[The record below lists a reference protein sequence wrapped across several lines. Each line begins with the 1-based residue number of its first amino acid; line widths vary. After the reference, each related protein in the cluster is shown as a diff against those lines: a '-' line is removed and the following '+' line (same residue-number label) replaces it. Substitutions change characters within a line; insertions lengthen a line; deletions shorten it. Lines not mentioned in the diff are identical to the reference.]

1 VAKDT
6 PDIRGNWGSKLAFI
20 FAASGSAIGLGSI
33 WRFPIMVG
41 LNGGAVFVFAYL
53 LAVILI
59 GYPLMLTELTI
70 GRHTQK
76 NPVGAFKALKPG
88 TPWKMVG
95 YMGVVTGVCILS
107 YYSVIA
113 GWGVGYLYKTL
124 IGAFRGEMTWAR
136 SDQIFSSFAANPV
149 QVLICFL
156 VVIVMTTYV
165 ISRGVKGGIERW
177 SKVLMPL
184 LFILIIIMAIRALT
198 LKGAG
203 PGISFYL
210 KPDFSK
216 MNPRLFFYAVGQAF
230 FSLSLGM
237 GTMITYGSYISK
249 EENLSSSAGWVC
261 FSTTLVALLAGIIIF
276 PTLFA
281 TPGINPQ
288 EVQASTGLMFQVFP
302 LIISKLPGGYIFG
315 ILFFILLFVAALTS
329 TISLLEVPTAF
340 LIDEHNWKREK
351 AAAVIGT
358 AAFLLG
364 IPSALSN
371 GASPWLTR
379 TNLMMKM
386 DLVFGNIMLAVGGL
400 LITIF
405 VAYVWGIPQA
415 LKEISHGNLAFKT
428 RPLWIFSVKVLS
440 PLAIIA
446 ILVFTIFFA

>member
-1 VAKDT
+1 
-6 PDIRGNWGSKLAFI
+6 
-20 FAASGSAIGLGSI
+20 
-33 WRFPIMVG
+33 M
-41 LNGGAVFVFAYL
+41 
-53 LAVILI
+53 
-59 GYPLMLTELTI
+59 
-70 GRHTQK
+70 
-76 NPVGAFKALKPG
+76 
-88 TPWKMVG
+88 
-95 YMGVVTGVCILS
+95 
-107 YYSVIA
+107 
-113 GWGVGYLYKTL
+113 

-136 SDQIFSSFAANPV
+136 SDQIFSSFTSNPL

-156 VVIVMTTYV
+156 LVIILTTYV
-165 ISRGVKGGIERW
+165 ISKGVKGGIERW
-177 SKVLMPL
+177 SKILMPM

-203 PGISFYL
+203 PGVSFYL

-216 MNPRLFFYAVGQAF
+216 INPKLFFYAVGQAF

-249 EENLSSSAGWVC
+249 DDNLSSSAGWVC

-288 EVQASTGLMFQVFP
+288 DFQANTGLMFQVFP

-315 ILFFILLFVAALTS
+315 LLFFILLLVAALTS

-364 IPSALSN
+364 IPSALSS
-371 GASPWLTR
+371 GASPFLTR
-379 TNLMMKM
+379 IDLMMKM

-400 LITIF
+400 FITIF

-415 LKEISHGNLAFKT
+415 LKEISHGNRSFKIK
-428 RPLWIFSVKVLS
+428 PLWIFSVKILA

-446 ILVFTIFFA
+446 ILIFTIILA

>member
-1 VAKDT
+1 VTKDT
-6 PDIRGNWGSKLAFI
+6 PDTRGSWGSKLAFI
-20 FAASGSAIGLGSI
+20 LAASGSAIGLGSI

-41 LNGGAVFVFAYL
+41 LNGGAVFVFAYI
-53 LAVILI
+53 LAVVLI
-59 GYPLMLTELTI
+59 GFPLMLTELTI

-76 NPVGAFKALKPG
+76 NPVGAFKTLKPG
-88 TPWKMVG
+88 TPWKLVG
-95 YMGVVTGVCILS
+95 YMGVITGVCILS

-113 GWGVGYLYKTL
+113 SWGVGYLYKTL
-124 IGAFRGEMTWAR
+124 IGAFQGEMTWAR
-136 SDQIFSSFAANPV
+136 SDQIFSSFTANPV

-156 VVIVMTTYV
+156 VVIALTTFV
-165 ISRGVKGGIERW
+165 ISKGVKGGIERW
-177 SKVLMPL
+177 SKILMPM

-210 KPDFSK
+210 KPDFTK
-216 MNPRLFFYAVGQAF
+216 INPRLLFYAVGQAF

-302 LIISKLPGGYIFG
+302 LIISKLPGGYVFG
-315 ILFFILLFVAALTS
+315 VLFFILLFVAALTS

-340 LIDEHNWKREK
+340 LIDEHKWRREK
-351 AAAVIGT
+351 AATVIGA
-358 AAFLLG
+358 AAFILG

-371 GASPWLTR
+371 GASPWLTKI
-379 TNLMMKM
+379 NLMMKM

-415 LKEISHGNLAFKT
+415 LKEISHGTTRFKIK
-428 RPLWIFSVKVLS
+428 PLWIFSVKVLS

>member
-1 VAKDT
+1 MAKDT
-6 PDIRGNWGSKLAFI
+6 PDIRGSWGSKLAFI

-88 TPWKMVG
+88 TPWKLVG
-95 YMGVVTGVCILS
+95 YMGVITGVCILS

-136 SDQIFSSFAANPV
+136 SDQIFSSFTANPV

-156 VVIVMTTYV
+156 VVIVITTYV
-165 ISRGVKGGIERW
+165 ISKGVKGGIERW

-216 MNPRLFFYAVGQAF
+216 LNPRLFFYAVGQAF

-281 TPGINPQ
+281 TPGISPQ
-288 EVQASTGLMFQVFP
+288 EVQANTGLMFQVFP

-315 ILFFILLFVAALTS
+315 VLFFILLFVAALTS

-351 AAAVIGT
+351 AATVIGA

-371 GASPWLTR
+371 GASPLLTR
-379 TNLMMKM
+379 INLMMKM
-386 DLVFGNIMLAVGGL
+386 DLAFGNIMLAVGGL

-405 VAYVWGIPQA
+405 VAYVWGVPQA
-415 LKEISHGNLAFKT
+415 LKEIAHGNHSFKIK
-428 RPLWIFSVKVLS
+428 PLWLLSVKFLA

-446 ILVFTIFFA
+446 ILIFTIFLA

>member
-1 VAKDT
+1 
-6 PDIRGNWGSKLAFI
+6 
-20 FAASGSAIGLGSI
+20 
-33 WRFPIMVG
+33 
-41 LNGGAVFVFAYL
+41 
-53 LAVILI
+53 
-59 GYPLMLTELTI
+59 
-70 GRHTQK
+70 
-76 NPVGAFKALKPG
+76 
-88 TPWKMVG
+88 
-95 YMGVVTGVCILS
+95 
-107 YYSVIA
+107 
-113 GWGVGYLYKTL
+113 
-124 IGAFRGEMTWAR
+124 MTWAR
-136 SDQIFSSFAANPV
+136 SDQIFSSFTANPV

-156 VVIVMTTYV
+156 VVIALTTFV

-177 SKVLMPL
+177 SKILMPM

-210 KPDFSK
+210 KPDFTK
-216 MNPRLFFYAVGQAF
+216 INPRLLFYAVGQAF

-261 FSTTLVALLAGIIIF
+261 FSTTLVALLSGIIIF

-302 LIISKLPGGYIFG
+302 LIISKLPGGYVFG
-315 ILFFILLFVAALTS
+315 VLFFILLFVAALTS

-340 LIDEHNWKREK
+340 LIDEHKWRREK
-351 AAAVIGT
+351 AATVIGA
-358 AAFLLG
+358 AAFILG

-371 GASPWLTR
+371 GASPWLTKI
-379 TNLMMKM
+379 NLMMKM

-415 LKEISHGNLAFKT
+415 LKEISHGTPRFKIK
-428 RPLWIFSVKVLS
+428 PLWIFSVKVLS